1 MKAGVKNRRCI
12 VERMGGE
19 VDWARVSGVLIEA
32 VQAGK
37 GVGRFVEGFQ
47 REVYGL
53 CARGSW
59 DGMDE

>member
-37 GVGRFVEGFQ
+37 GVGMICGGVPEG
-47 REVYGL
+47 GL
-53 CARGSW
+53 WALCERRLGRH
-59 DGMDE
+59 G